1 MVKEIYYSI
10 INNKNFIKM
19 KKKDPKDEIRPNQ
32 APDGNKFATE
42 TSGHNN
48 NDNSKAPAPDTTTHI
63 AAGASTVRDAKD
75 AAGKVDEIAKG
86 GGTPIADMQPEAQ
99 VVALTA
105 LARAMKGNEPSVSEE
120 EFIKALRNV
129 PYKRAKKAL
138 KAAGTPA
145 ATREHIL
152 EKVYGKK

>member
-1 MVKEIYYSI
+1 
-10 INNKNFIKM
+10 M
-19 KKKDPKDEIRPNQ
+19 KKKDLKNEIRPDVDQ
-32 APDGNKFATE
+32 NKMSTE
-42 TSGHNN
+42 KPGTNLDANN
-48 NDNSKAPAPDTTTHI
+48 NCKPATATDVRIT
-63 AAGASTVRDAKD
+63 AGASTVRNAKD

-105 LARAMKGNEPSVSEE
+105 LAGAMKGNEPSVSEE
-120 EFIKALRNV
+120 EFIEALRNV